1 MQSPRNDLW
10 SCYPNG
16 LLPSRR
22 RFMRALA
29 AAGTVAGLPGSM
41 VACSQEPQEQNRQ
54 EEDESVPAYPQGGF
68 SPGSIR
74 LGFNENPLGPS
85 PEALRAILDSGLK
98 EGHRYNYIDP
108 LMEAIADH
116 HNLPAANVI
125 VGCGSTEFLQFT
137 PWALLK
143 SGTSLVLPTPSYGYM
158 AGVAENIG
166 ADVIRVPLGS
176 QGRVDVTAM
185 GQAIRSDT
193 RLVYLANPNNPTG
206 ASLGLEEVRSLAK
219 VVPRE
224 AVLFVDEA
232 YHDFLPT
239 GSAIEL
245 VRAGLPVVVART
257 FSKGYGMAGLRL
269 GYAMA
274 PEAVMEKLKSN
285 WWGDF
290 GINAAAH
297 IAGPAAIADQEHLQ
311 RYVKTIDQGLSQL
324 RGGLEQMGFKSLPHR
339 APFFVVDLE
348 QRAKPAMLALYRRK
362 IYVQDGGNWK
372 MPSFLRISVG
382 LPEQNE
388 VFLEAMRELT
398 SQPEFL
404 AKS

>member
-1 MQSPRNDLW
+1 MQSPKNDFW

-29 AAGTVAGLPGSM
+29 AAGTVAGLPGSI
-41 VACSQEPQEQNRQ
+41 VAGSQESEEQKRQ
-54 EEDESVPAYPQGGF
+54 EEDQSVPAYPQGGF
-68 SPGSIR
+68 SPASIR
-74 LGFNENPLGPS
+74 LNFNENPLGPS
-85 PEALRAILDSGLK
+85 PKALRAILENGLT

-108 LMEAIADH
+108 LIATIAAH
-116 HNLPAANVI
+116 HDLPAANVI

-143 SGTSLVLPTPSYGYM
+143 PGASLVLPNPSYGYM
-158 AGVAENIG
+158 AGVAANIG
-166 ADVIRVPLGS
+166 AEVIRVPLGS
-176 QGRVDVTAM
+176 QGRVDVAAM
-185 GQAIRSDT
+185 RQAIRSDT

-206 ASLGLEEVRSLAK
+206 ASIGLEEVRSLAK
-219 VVPRE
+219 ALPPE

-232 YHDFLPT
+232 YHDFLSA

-245 VRAGLPVVVART
+245 VRADLPVVVART

-269 GYAMA
+269 GYVIA

-290 GINAAAH
+290 GINTAAH
-297 IAGPAAIADQEHLQ
+297 IAGPAAIADQEHLR
-311 RYVKTIDQGLSQL
+311 RYVKTIDEGLSQL
-324 RGGLEQMGFKSLPHR
+324 RGGLKQMGFKPFPHR
-339 APFFVVDLE
+339 APFFVVDL
-348 QRAKPAMLALYRRK
+348 QRRAQPVMLALYRRE
-362 IYVQDGGNWK
+362 IYVQDGDNWK
-372 MPSFLRISVG
+372 MPSFLRVSVG

-388 VFLEAMRELT
+388 AFLKAMHEI
-398 SQPEFL
+398 SI
-404 AKS
+404 